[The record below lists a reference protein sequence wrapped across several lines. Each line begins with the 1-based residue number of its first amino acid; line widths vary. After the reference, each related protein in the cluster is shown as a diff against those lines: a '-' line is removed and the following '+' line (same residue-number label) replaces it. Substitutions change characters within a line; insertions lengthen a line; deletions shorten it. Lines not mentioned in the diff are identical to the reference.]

1 MPRLLLPLPLS
12 SEPWLPPWAEPT
24 VPGVPCDTMKTAPP
38 TTSDSCSGPETPNR
52 ITVIGQIP
60 SVSIPTTAVPAN
72 AMPLY
77 PDEGGDQRLFQRTAD
92 GDSAAFT
99 ALYDRHSTMVFSIA
113 LRILE
118 DREEASD
125 VLQQVFLKF
134 HQKAALYSPEKGR
147 PAAWLAA
154 LARNQSVDQLRR
166 IKSRRQLGE
175 RLCQETLPSLVPGPP
190 DHGNAHFFDEVE
202 LLHSAMAALRPEEVH
217 VLQLAYFGGL
227 SQTEISQML
236 SQPLGSIKA
245 RIRRAVVKLRSAL
258 KGIVDPPPATARPL
272 RSHTPVPG

>member
-1 MPRLLLPLPLS
+1 MP
-12 SEPWLPPWAEPT
+12 
-24 VPGVPCDTMKTAPP
+24 CY
-38 TTSDSCSGPETPNR
+38 
-52 ITVIGQIP
+52 I
-60 SVSIPTTAVPAN
+60 
-72 AMPLY
+72 
-77 PDEGGDQRLFQRTAD
+77 DEGDDRILVQRTAD

-99 ALYDRHSTMVFSIA
+99 AMYARHSPLVYSIA
-113 LRILE
+113 WRILE

-134 HQKAALYSPEKGR
+134 HQKAALYSAEKGR

-166 IKSRRQLGE
+166 IKSRRLLGE
-175 RLCQETLPSLVPGPP
+175 RLCQEVVPALVSAP

-202 LLHSAMAALRPEEVH
+202 LLHGAMAALRPEEVH

-227 SQTEISQML
+227 SQTEISQQL

-245 RIRRAVVKLRSAL
+245 RIRRALVKLRSAL
-258 KGIVDPPPATARPL
+258 KGIVEPLPAAARTG
-272 RSHTPVPG
+272 RTHAPVLG